1 MLPNGRA
8 RGDNKNRRSVWP
20 LVRLVGAVLV
30 LVMLVSTLFK
40 GRHGGANSASLQE
53 LRELQ
58 QQVKLLQE
66 TVVGGRHLGKSPAP
80 QASKERARV
89 EVKQPT

>member
-1 MLPNGRA
+1 M
-8 RGDNKNRRSVWP
+8 NKHSVWP

-40 GRHGGANSASLQE
+40 GASSNNASLRE

-58 QQVKLLQE
+58 QQVKLLQDI
-66 TVVGGRHLGKSPAP
+66 VVGGRHLGQSPAP
-80 QASKERARV
+80 RASKERARV
-89 EVKQPT
+89 EVRQLQIT